1 MKTFKEDKELKSLL
15 KSVKLESPNSDFSV
29 KVMNRIFAEESLFE
43 KIRKERILGKGFWI
57 IMVLFITLF
66 AAIFVFNTNEVITS
80 GGFSEYIPGLDTNT
94 VTQDYQNFF
103 QKLDSLPVSIAGIFL
118 ASSILIFLERILN
131 SKIKPY
137 SKQAK

>member
-29 KVMNRIFAEESLFE
+29 KVMNRIFKEESLFE
-43 KIRKERILGKGFWI
+43 KIKKERILGKGFWT
-57 IMVLFITLF
+57 IMVLFIILF
-66 AAIFVFNTNEVITS
+66 VAMFVFNANEGVTG

-94 VTQDYQNFF
+94 VTQDYENFF
-103 QKLDSLPVSIAGIFL
+103 QKLGSVPTSIAGILL
-118 ASSILIFLERILN
+118 ASSILLFIERFLN

-137 SKQAK
+137 SKQE